1 MEEVRDGL
9 KKGGSLLNYARAIIG
24 AVVAPSLVFIRDRV
38 LLKRPEGTREG
49 VVIMVTTPR
58 AVTVHITDRPY
69 RELISYT
76 LAAIANYHNKQIA
89 TLPNKVDKLQNQPPL
104 RFQCCSSFCCVPFVS
119 CGVR

>member
-49 VVIMVTTPR
+49 VVIMVTTPSRQRSHNRQTIPR
-58 AVTVHITDRPY
+58 ANIVY
-69 RELISYT
+69 
-76 LAAIANYHNKQIA
+76 A
-89 TLPNKVDKLQNQPPL
+89 
-104 RFQCCSSFCCVPFVS
+104 SSHH
-119 CGVR
+119 